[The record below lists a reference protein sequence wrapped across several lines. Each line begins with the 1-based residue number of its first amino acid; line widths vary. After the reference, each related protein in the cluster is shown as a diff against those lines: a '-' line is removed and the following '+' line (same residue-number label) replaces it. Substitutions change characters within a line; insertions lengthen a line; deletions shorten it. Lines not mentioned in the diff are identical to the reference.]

1 MPRFKRKIVTVSG
14 LLLPAILAFQTQ
26 AYELEIHGSNTV
38 GATLAPM
45 LVRGYLE
52 EHSGNR
58 VQATT
63 HNTCTM

>member
-45 LVRGYLE
+45 LVLMTLRGTA
-52 EHSGNR
+52 S
-58 VQATT
+58 
-63 HNTCTM
+63 